1 MLLYFIS
8 YDSEDIWLERSSAR
22 DRETNRRS
30 QSGWNWKMVV
40 GDFQD
45 LLEYISNL
53 RDRFFKFL
61 EAIATKIVNCLLS
74 IHSLI
79 FP

>member
-1 MLLYFIS
+1 
-8 YDSEDIWLERSSAR
+8 
-22 DRETNRRS
+22 
-30 QSGWNWKMVV
+30 MVV

-45 LLEYISNL
+45 LLQYISNL
-53 RDRFFKFL
+53 RDRFFKLL
-61 EAIATKIVNCLLS
+61 EAIVMKIVNCLLS

>member
-1 MLLYFIS
+1 
-8 YDSEDIWLERSSAR
+8 
-22 DRETNRRS
+22 
-30 QSGWNWKMVV
+30 MVV

-79 FP
+79 FLSVKILGCQGGNMFS